1 MLPETDTKSV
11 PPEKPNDEAAAGDAH
26 AEDDNEDEDD
36 ENEDDEDEDDM
47 DAFVIWVWLF
57 TGSILL
63 YSSMTEPR
71 ADFGY
76 TCQ

>member
-1 MLPETDTKSV
+1 MLPKTDTKSV
-11 PPEKPNDEAAAGDAH
+11 ASEKPNDEAAAGDVN
-26 AEDDNEDEDD
+26 AENDNEDEDD
-36 ENEDDEDEDDM
+36 EDEDDENVYDM

-57 TGSILL
+57 IASILL
-63 YSSMTEPR
+63 YSSMTKPR